1 MKKKSLFNFYLDDDL
16 KQEAIEK
23 LNRVSGEKQKGQ
35 LASLIRVSI
44 KQFVDTPDNEIS
56 PLLLAAI
63 DEEYEY
69 GLKLNERS
77 RL

>member
-16 KQEAIEK
+16 KQEAVEK

-69 GLKLNERS
+69 SLKLNKRS